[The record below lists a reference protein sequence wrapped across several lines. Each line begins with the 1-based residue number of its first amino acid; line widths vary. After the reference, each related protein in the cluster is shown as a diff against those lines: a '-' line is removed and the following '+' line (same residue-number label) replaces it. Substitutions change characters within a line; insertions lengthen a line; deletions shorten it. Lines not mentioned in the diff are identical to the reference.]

1 MKLTS
6 VLIAEDSAELR
17 RTMKLC
23 LEAEGYE
30 VRVASNGAEALGLQ
44 EASPADVLITDL
56 FMPESDGFE
65 AIDAFRKRFPATR
78 IIAMSGNGK
87 QIRREFLSVA
97 SLLGVDATLKKPFGV
112 DELVK
117 ALRDLQ
123 FGA

>member
-1 MKLTS
+1 MRPTS
-6 VLIAEDSAELR
+6 VIIAEDSAELR

-30 VRVASNGAEALGLQ
+30 VRVASNGAEALALQ
-44 EASPADVLITDL
+44 DDTPADVLVTDL

-65 AIDAFRKRFPATR
+65 AIDQFRKRHPRTR

-87 QIRREFLSVA
+87 QVRREFLSVA
-97 SLLGVDATLKKPFGV
+97 RLLGVDATLTKPFGMEV
-112 DELVK
+112 LLN

-123 FGA
+123 TGA

>member
-30 VRVASNGAEALGLQ
+30 VRVASNGAEALVLQ
-44 EASPADVLITDL
+44 NRAPADVLITDL

-65 AIDAFRKRFPATR
+65 AIDSFRKRYPRTR

-87 QIRREFLSVA
+87 QVRREFLSVA
-97 SLLGVDATLKKPFGV
+97 RLLGVDATLKKPFGM
-112 DELVK
+112 DALLQ
-117 ALRDLQ
+117 ALRDL
-123 FGA
+123 